1 MIINSTKD
9 FKPYKKY
16 KIYGE
21 DMNNI
26 LTYKQMQKIWT
37 EEEIETLIKSGKVAE
52 FQEYNPKSVGKG
64 CKI

>member
-1 MIINSTKD
+1 MSFKEGFCNMIINSAKD

-16 KIYGE
+16 IIYGE

-52 FQEYNPKSVGKG
+52 F
-64 CKI
+64 